1 MKQPIFSILCI
12 ILMLASVNS
21 RAQDVQFDHISLT
34 EGLSQASVTCL
45 LQDEEGYMWIGTRD
59 GLNRY
64 DGYEFDVY
72 RNSRSDSTIISN
84 NYVTALF
91 QDSKGFLWVGT
102 ASGLNKVDT
111 EEFESKAYFRRIND
125 NTSLSSGYI
134 KSIGEDESGRLWV
147 GTDNGLNRF
156 DRQTE
161 TFVHFSTVEADS
173 TSLIGNVVYDMV
185 LDTEGNM
192 WFGTNSGL
200 NRWTGSGFER
210 FRKRFDRKPG
220 LPSNEILSFCNS
232 GESGIWIGTDKGL
245 VRWDLKK
252 KSFIKL
258 DIQLPKLSGELV
270 VNDVLEDHAGTLWLG
285 TNSGLVVGVES
296 EGNYS
301 WRIFRNSSRVYSSI
315 PADNIVTL
323 LEDESGL
330 MWFGTE
336 TAGIATLNQRTL
348 QFNSVNFPIDDGYR
362 PGQNR
367 VYDFQEVEENKI
379 WLGTG
384 EGLAIYNTKNQE
396 TVFLRDSS
404 DHPLSNLVAPVHV
417 IALMGDSLLWL
428 GTSGDGLLSFHLKTQ
443 VVKKYEFRGTFNEL
457 VNHRINFI
465 LPDSYGNL
473 WLATSGNGLV
483 CFNSFTSSYKAYG
496 FDITNQASVKDD
508 NIHTLAL
515 GDSSCIWVGTGN
527 AGLYKFNI
535 DSGKY
540 VFPGKDVMNI
550 IGSVGIN
557 DLVRTKKN
565 ELWVATAGAGL
576 FCVNRA
582 EHVASFGRDR
592 GLASDVVLSLVDGG
606 AGNIWMSTNRG
617 VSVFNTGTQ
626 LFRNFSEQNVLGRNT
641 FFARSATR
649 DSRGALFFGGGNG
662 FEFSNSSSLK
672 TNYFAPPTVIT
683 GYQVID
689 ESNVNDQDD
698 LVELAHDTIYVDHDH
713 SGVTF
718 EYAALNFQESEK
730 NQYAYRLQGQF
741 DKWRYVGD
749 QRLVTFLDLEPG
761 DYVFEVKGA
770 NNDGV
775 WSDDTAKLHVFV
787 KPAVW
792 QNVWFQSFVIIALL
806 TIVYLLFRIKVR
818 AQNIRNQELETA
830 VKERTKQIA
839 EERDTN
845 AILLKEVHH
854 RVKNNLQIIV
864 SLLNL
869 QNRFID
875 DPQFASVF
883 TEVQNRVRSMSMIHQ
898 KMYQTKDL
906 QTVNLEEYINDLAG
920 NLLWTYKLEQEIDLE
935 VDVKVNRF
943 NSDTLTPLGL
953 IINEV
958 ISNAL
963 KYAFEDGKKGNIFV
977 RIFHLGQG
985 VRYRMIIGDNGVG
998 MSKEEW
1004 AEHSESFGIELINAL
1019 VEQLMGTIE
1028 LLEDEPGTVY
1038 QVDFMDYG
1046 D

>member
-1 MKQPIFSILCI
+1 MLCI
-12 ILMLASVNS
+12 LLWLSSLTAVS
-21 RAQDVQFDHISLT
+21 QDVQFEHISLT

-45 LQDEEGYMWIGTRD
+45 LQDEEGYIWIGTRD

-64 DGYEFDVY
+64 DGYDFDVY
-72 RNSRSDSTIISN
+72 RNSRFDTTIISN

-102 ASGLNKVDT
+102 ANGLNRINLKT
-111 EEFESKAYFRRIND
+111 FESKSFFREIND
-125 NTSLSSGYI
+125 NSSLSSSFI
-134 KSIGEDESGRLWV
+134 RSIGEDGSGRLWV
-147 GTDNGLNRF
+147 GTDNGLNRLERRSGDF
-156 DRQTE
+156 T
-161 TFVHFSTVEADS
+161 HFNSIEGDS
-173 TSLIGNVVYDMV
+173 SSLIGNVVNDMV
-185 LDTEGNM
+185 LDHNGTM
-192 WFGTNSGL
+192 WFGTNGGL
-200 NRWTGSGFER
+200 NRWTGADFER
-210 FRKRFDRKPG
+210 FRKRFDSPGG
-220 LPSNEILSFCNS
+220 LPTNQILSFCS
-232 GESGIWIGTDKGL
+232 HGEKGIWIGTDKGL
-245 VRWDLKK
+245 IKWDFDRE
-252 KSFIKL
+252 SFSSI
-258 DIQLPKLSGELV
+258 DIQFPMNGEDLV
-270 VNDVLEDHAGTLWLG
+270 VNDVYEDRSGTIWLG
-285 TNSGLVVGVES
+285 TNSGLVVGTVGS
-296 EGNYS
+296 ENQKEFE
-301 WRIFRNSSRVYSSI
+301 WRIYRNSSRSFSTL
-315 PADNIVTL
+315 PADNVVAL

-336 TAGIATLNQRTL
+336 TAGIATLNQRAL
-348 QFNSVNFPIDDGYR
+348 QFNSVNYPIDDGFR

-367 VYDFQEVEENKI
+367 IFDFQEVRPSEI

-384 EGLAIYNTKNQE
+384 QGLAIYNCEKQE
-396 TVFLRDSS
+396 TVFLKDSA
-404 DHPLSNLVAPVHV
+404 DHPLSNLLAPVHV
-417 IALMGDSLLWL
+417 ITLMGDSLLWL
-428 GTSGDGLLSFHLKTQ
+428 GTSGEGLLSFHLKSQ
-443 VVKKYEFRGTFNEL
+443 SVLKYEFRGNLNEL
-457 VNHRINFI
+457 VNHRINYI
-465 LPDSYGNL
+465 LPDTSGIL

-483 CFNSFTSSYKAYG
+483 CFNSTNSSYQSYG
-496 FDITNQASVKDD
+496 FDVSNPASVKDG
-508 NIHTLAL
+508 NIHTLAF

-527 AGLYKFNI
+527 AGLYKF
-535 DSGKY
+535 DKAERTY
-540 VFPGKDVMNI
+540 VFPNDEVRNI
-550 IGSVGIN
+550 IGSIGIN
-557 DLVRTKKN
+557 DLMVSKN
-565 ELWVATAGAGL
+565 GELWVATAGAGL

-582 EHVASFGRDR
+582 ERVASFGRDR
-592 GLASDVVLSLVDGG
+592 GLASDVVLSLLDGG
-606 AGNIWMSTNRG
+606 SGNIWMSTNRG
-617 VSVFNTGTQ
+617 VSVFNSGTQ

-641 FFARSATR
+641 FFARSAAR
-649 DSRGALFFGGGNG
+649 DSKGSLFFGGGNG
-662 FEFSNSSSLK
+662 FEFSNSSNLK

-683 GYQVID
+683 GYQIID
-689 ESNVNDQDD
+689 ESNVNDQND
-698 LVELAHDTIYVDHDH
+698 LADLLLDTIYVDYNH

-718 EYAALNFQESEK
+718 EYAALSFQEAEK

-749 QRLVTFLDLEPG
+749 QRHVTFLDLEPG

-830 VKERTKQIA
+830 VKERTKQIS

-883 TEVQNRVRSMSMIHQ
+883 TEVQNRVRSMSLIHQ

-906 QTVNLEEYINDLAG
+906 QTVNLEEYITDLAG
-920 NLLWTYKLEQEIDLE
+920 NLLWTYNLEQEIDLQ

-963 KYAFEDGKKGNIFV
+963 KYAFEEGQKGVVFV

-1028 LLEDEPGTVY
+1028 LLENEPGTVY
-1038 QVDFMDYG
+1038 QVDFMDH
-1046 D
+1046 DS